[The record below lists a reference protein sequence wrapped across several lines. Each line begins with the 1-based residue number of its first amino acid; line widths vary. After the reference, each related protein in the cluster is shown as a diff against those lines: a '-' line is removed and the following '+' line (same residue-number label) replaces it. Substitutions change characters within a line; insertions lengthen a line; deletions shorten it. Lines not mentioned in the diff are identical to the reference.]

1 MKPTC
6 SIVIRAYNE
15 EAHLGRLLDG
25 ISHQTIKDVQ
35 VIVVDSGSK
44 DRTVQIAQEYAA
56 EVVKIDPKEFTFGR
70 SLNMGISIANGEVVV
85 IASAHVYPV
94 YPDWLE
100 KLIEPFKDKK
110 VALTYG
116 KQRGSNTSHFS
127 ENQIFTHWYPR
138 NNQLN
143 QRYPFCNNANA
154 AIRRILWKKQHYD
167 ENLPALE
174 DLAWAK
180 WMIEKGF
187 RIDYVAEAE
196 IVHVH
201 EETSKGIYNRYKRE
215 GMAFKQIYPH
225 ENFRLLD
232 ALRLFFTNVDSDM
245 HEAYKQGMLGKQL
258 LKILSFRRNQFWGTY
273 QGYRQSGPLTWQL
286 KRSFYYPRTA
296 EPLLNGNPIRD
307 IDPISYEK
315 IDRSKKKNK
324 KSRDGR
330 VEWK

>member
-44 DRTVQIAQEYAA
+44 DRTFQIAQKYTA

-70 SLNMGISIANGEVVV
+70 SLNFGISKANGEIVV

>member
-44 DRTVQIAQEYAA
+44 DRTFQIAQKYTA

-70 SLNMGISIANGEVVV
+70 SLNFGISKANGEIVV

-324 KSRDGR
+324 KSRTGR

>member
-44 DRTVQIAQEYAA
+44 DRTFQIAQKYTA

-70 SLNMGISIANGEVVV
+70 SLNFGISKANGEIVV

-232 ALRLFFTNVDSDM
+232 VLRLFFTNVDSDM

-324 KSRDGR
+324 KSRTGR